1 MELIVEGTI
10 YKVGKVKDGKRAIVN
25 VLVKRA
31 DGQADSLTIFTD
43 KVDVYKPGTMF
54 KGKVNAYFDMCNEV
68 IAS

>member
-1 MELIVEGTI
+1 MELVVEGTI
-10 YKVGKVKDGKRAIVN
+10 YKTGKTKDGKRSIVN

-43 KVDVYKPGTMF
+43 KHSWKAGQIF

-68 IAS
+68 GS

>member
-1 MELIVEGTI
+1 MELLVEGQI
-10 YKVGKVKDGKRAIVN
+10 YKIGKTKDGKRHIVN

-43 KVDVYKPGTMF
+43 KDGYKAGTIF

-68 IAS
+68 SQ